1 MAIKV
6 FDKAR
11 MEQKDVVAARE
22 EARLLKKL
30 DHPHIVKYID
40 IFESWSTVDDDN
52 YIYIVMERMDTTLN
66 SIIKRRGKL

>member
-40 IFESWSTVDDDN
+40 IFESSSTVDDDN